1 MKPVLSLF
9 LRKELRDIRG
19 NAQVWVG
26 YLLLPLIGVGIPI
39 VLLSLLPLDPALP
52 GIDPDFAALF
62 RFAALDPILAG
73 YPEGE
78 RVMRLLVREVGAFF
92 LFMPVLLS
100 SMGAAMSIAA
110 EKQQRTLEPILATPV
125 EDREFLLAKLLAA
138 AVPGTLVTWGAGI
151 LYALGTVV
159 VSVVR
164 LGYPVFPGLP
174 FAVALLLLVPF
185 AGGIAAL
192 IGMRASMRAADVQ
205 AAAQMAGLWVIPA
218 ALVLIGLLGRPA
230 MRSVPLALVA
240 LVLFGFLFWWLFVG
254 TLKRFDREEILVR
267 WRR

>member
-1 MKPVLSLF
+1 MKPVLPLF

-19 NAQVWVG
+19 NAQIWVG
-26 YLLLPLIGVGIPI
+26 YLILPLIGVGIPV
-39 VLLSLLPLDPALP
+39 VLLSLVPLDPAAP
-52 GIDPDFAALF
+52 GIDPDFVALF
-62 RFAALDPILAG
+62 RFAALDPALAHF
-73 YPEGE
+73 PEGE
-78 RVMRLLVREVGAFF
+78 RIIRLLVREVGAFF
-92 LFMPVLLS
+92 LFMPVILS

-138 AVPGTLVTWGAGI
+138 AVPGTLVTWGAGV
-151 LYALGTVV
+151 LFALGAVI
-159 VSVVR
+159 VSLVR
-164 LGYPVFPGLP
+164 LGHPVFPGVP
-174 FAVALLLLVPF
+174 FAVVLLLLVPF

-218 ALVLIGLLGRPA
+218 AMVLIGLIGRPA
-230 MRSVPLALVA
+230 LRSVPLALVA
-240 LVLFGFLFWWLFVG
+240 LVVFGLLFWRLFVG

>member
-1 MKPVLSLF
+1 MKPVLALF
-9 LRKELRDIRG
+9 LRKELRDIRS
-19 NAQVWVG
+19 NAQVWIG
-26 YLLLPLIGVGIPI
+26 YLILPLIGVGIPL
-39 VLLSLLPLDPALP
+39 VFLAVVPLDSTTPGMDPDFVTLFRFATLDPAL
-52 GIDPDFAALF
+52 AA
-62 RFAALDPILAG
+62 

-78 RVMRLLVREVGAFF
+78 RVIRLLMREVGVFF
-92 LFMPVLLS
+92 LFMPVILS

-110 EKQQRTLEPILATPV
+110 DKQQRTLEPILATPV

-138 AVPGTLVTWGAGI
+138 AVPGTLVTWAAG
-151 LYALGTVV
+151 LLFALGATI
-159 VSVVR
+159 VSTLR
-164 LGYPVFPGLP
+164 LGHAAYPGIP
-174 FAVALLLLVPF
+174 FAVALVLLVPL

-218 ALVLIGLLGRPA
+218 AIVLIGLVGRPA
-230 MRSVPLALVA
+230 LRNPLLALIA
-240 LVLFGFLFWWLFVG
+240 LVVFGLVFWRLFVG